1 MSCFLPS
8 SVMLKSAGFRPL
20 IGFPLLSFTET
31 STTTNWVV
39 VPNLTTGLVA
49 GGVCAVCCVCGGCA
63 ETTSSPLKS
72 VAMIARIGILN
83 LESETQRGCQ
93 AAHVTGIGKLPQRVA
108 SNGGVESGEGH
119 MIQRVGRVEAQIDAL
134 ALRHPEGAAER
145 PVQAELGGPDDG
157 VSSRVAPLSG
167 CRNREGEVVE
177 RLSRRRTIDR
187 QPGGV
192 GAQAA
197 GDAGARGGGAHAAH
211 GGRQRHSAA

>member
-8 SVMLKSAGFRPL
+8 SVMLKSAGFRCL
-20 IGFPLLSFTET
+20 IWFPLLSFTET
-31 STTTNWVV
+31 STTNNCVV
-39 VPNLTTGLVA
+39 VPNLMTGLVA
-49 GGVCAVCCVCGGCA
+49 GGVCAACCVCGGCA
-63 ETTSSPLKS
+63 ESTSSPLKS

-134 ALRHPEGAAER
+134 ALRHAEGAAER
-145 PVQAELGGPDDG
+145 PVQADLSGPDDG
-157 VSSRVAPLSG
+157 MASRVSALSG
-167 CRNREGEVVE
+167 CRNRKGERVG
-177 RLSRRRTIDR
+177 RLTRRRTIDR

-192 GAQAA
+192 VAQAP
-197 GDAGARGGGAHAAH
+197 GGA
-211 GGRQRHSAA
+211 GS